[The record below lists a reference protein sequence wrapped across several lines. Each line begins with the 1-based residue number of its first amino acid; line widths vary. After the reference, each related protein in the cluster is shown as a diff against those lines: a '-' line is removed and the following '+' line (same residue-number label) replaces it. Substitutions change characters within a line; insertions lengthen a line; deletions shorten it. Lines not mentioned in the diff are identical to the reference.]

1 MDLRD
6 QLLESSDRKQAG
18 AGKFSIASIAVHGVI
33 VGAIIFV
40 GATAT
45 HRVDAEDKPI
55 RAFVTTAAAP
65 PPPPPPPPP
74 AAGSSAPQTATPK
87 PVVVHETPKFVQP
100 TEVPKDVPQVVPT
113 T

>member
-18 AGKFSIASIAVHGVI
+18 AGKFSIASIAVHGAI
-33 VGAIIFV
+33 ISAIIFI
-40 GATAT
+40 GASAT
-45 HRVDAEDKPI
+45 HKIDAETKPI

-74 AAGSSAPQTATPK
+74 APAASSSAPHLATPK
-87 PVVVHETPKFVQP
+87 PVVVHETPKFVQ
-100 TEVPKDVPQVVPT
+100 
-113 T
+113 